1 MRVKAIFLIFVFLFL
16 SGCGPVYRTSYYY
29 NEPETQR
36 GRECV
41 VKCQKMR
48 QKCEHWAEQSYQQCL
63 NRKSLERIATAAI
76 SRGDRQSPFANS
88 YDNECRYE
96 RNKRFEVCLEDFN
109 ACFQLCGGVVDSIEE
124 CVANCD

>member
-1 MRVKAIFLIFVFLFL
+1 MYLRVTFLVSLFVIL
-16 SGCGPVYRTSYYY
+16 SGCGPVYRTTYYY
-29 NEPETQR
+29 NEPPTQR

-63 NRKSLERIATAAI
+63 NRRSLERIATVAI
-76 SRGDRQSPFANS
+76 TRGDRTPAFANS
-88 YDNECRYE
+88 YDNECQFE
-96 RNKRFEVCLEDFN
+96 RARRFEVCLEDFN

-124 CVANCD
+124 CVSNCD